1 MSELPALIR
10 TAMTEA
16 GEWFL
21 AVVDAITEE
30 QWSQSGLG
38 EWTIRETVAHAARA
52 WITIEEYIDQPAT
65 VDVDSAGV
73 YFAVGMVD
81 PAVHQ
86 AVADRGRAAGAELG
100 EVAEL
105 RPLADRV
112 NAVVA
117 GADDDQPIAT
127 RLGGLA
133 FREYLRTRVLE
144 LTIHT
149 LDVVEALGIQG
160 ERAEPPASAS
170 RVTLDLLAEVAAL
183 RGPGHAGDAIRALT
197 GRRPPPDGFNVLGP
211 DVPS

>member
-1 MSELPALIR
+1 MIR

-30 QWSQSGLG
+30 QWSQPCLG
-38 EWTIRETVAHAARA
+38 EWTVRETVAHAARA
-52 WITIEEYIDQPAT
+52 WITIDEYFDQPAI
-65 VDVDSAGV
+65 VEIDSAAV
-73 YFAVGMVD
+73 YFAVGMLD

-105 RPLADRV
+105 RRLADRV
-112 NAVVA
+112 NALVA

-133 FREYLRTRVLE
+133 FSEYLRTRVLE

-149 LDVVEALGIQG
+149 LDVVDALGIQG
-160 ERAEPPASAS
+160 ERAEPPASTS
-170 RVTLDLLAEVAAL
+170 TVTLDLLGEVVTA
-183 RGPGHAGDAIRALT
+183 RGPGPAGAAIRALT
-197 GRRPPPDGFNVLGP
+197 GRRPPPSGFNVLGP
-211 DVPS
+211 DVPR